1 MLISTKAI
9 VLNAIK
15 YGESDLIVKCFTDE
29 EGSKSYL
36 LRGILKSKK
45 GKLKPAYF
53 QPLTQLKL
61 TANHKTDNS
70 LSSIK
75 EVEIVN
81 HYTSTFNDIR
91 KQAITLFLSEVL
103 VYCVQ
108 EEEQN
113 KSLYRYIESSLIWL
127 DINSNI
133 TNFHLYFLINL
144 TKYLGFYPD
153 KINTNANYFDL
164 NEGLFLDFQPKFEYI
179 SGENL
184 IILKQL
190 LGIDF
195 DELDLIQINSKIR
208 HEFLTIIIRYFEL
221 HLSGFRKPKSLSV
234 LKSVFS

>member
-1 MLISTKAI
+1 MLTTIKAI

-15 YGESDLIVKCFTDE
+15 YGEADLIVKCFTYE
-29 EGSKSYL
+29 AGTKSYL

-53 QPLTQLKL
+53 QPLTQLKI
-61 TANHKTDNS
+61 TANHKLGNKLNS
-70 LSSIK
+70 IR

-81 HYTSTFNDIR
+81 HYTSIFNDIP
-91 KQAITLFLSEVL
+91 KQAITLFISEIL
-103 VYCVQ
+103 VSCVQ

-113 KSLYRYIESSLIWL
+113 ESLYHYIENSLIWL
-127 DINSNI
+127 DLNSNI
-133 TNFHLYFLINL
+133 ANFHLYFLINL

-153 KINTNANYFDL
+153 KTNINGSFFDL

-179 SGENL
+179 SGEKL
-184 IILKQL
+184 TILKQL

-195 DELDLIQINSKIR
+195 DELDLIQINSKMR
-208 HEFLTIIIRYFEL
+208 YEFLTIIIRYFEL